1 MSRVELT
8 FEPCLAFEDGI
19 EELIEWVRMQ
29 RAEDRVERATEEL
42 VVQGL
47 LK

>member
-1 MSRVELT
+1 MELT
-8 FEPCLAFEDGI
+8 FEPRLAFEDGI
-19 EELIEWVRMQ
+19 EDLIERMRKQ
-29 RAEDRVERATEEL
+29 RAEDRVGQATEEL

>member
-8 FEPCLAFEDGI
+8 FEPRLAFEDGI
-19 EELIEWVRMQ
+19 EDLIEWVRMQ
-29 RAEDRVERATEEL
+29 QAEDRVGRAAEEL

-47 LK
+47 LR

>member
-1 MSRVELT
+1 MELT
-8 FEPCLAFEDGI
+8 FEPRLAFEDGI
-19 EELIEWVRMQ
+19 EDLIEWMRKQ
-29 RAEDRVERATEEL
+29 RAEDRVGQATEEL